1 MRMTFF
7 KKLKICKGKAM
18 QEIKIGPNQAGQ
30 RFDKFLHKYLPNAG
44 SSFLYKML
52 RKKNITLNGKKAE
65 GKEILAVGDVVQSF
79 FAEETFRKFSG
90 RAGATGSVNGVRAL
104 GNANSAGEFRDGRA
118 RSSAA
123 EHHTAE
129 HHTADLYQYQKAYD
143 MLHGISVL
151 YEDGQKVLLNK
162 PAGILTQKAK
172 DTDLSLNEWL
182 IGYLLVSGSVTGE
195 ELATFKP
202 SVCNRLDRNTS
213 GIVICGKT
221 LAGSQQLSEMIRTRR
236 ISKFYRTICV
246 GGLRE
251 RALVE
256 GYIRKDPRT
265 NKVTVTGTPPAADM
279 ATKGKAIHATVP
291 DAKAADS
298 SLIKTAYTPLWTNGS
313 YTLLEVELITGKT
326 HQIRA
331 HLASIGHPLIG
342 DFKYGDPR
350 INRELKERFN
360 LAYQLLH
367 AYRVCFP
374 DGTDVIAPYPEA
386 FARITD
392 SLFGTIK

>member
-1 MRMTFF
+1 M
-7 KKLKICKGKAM
+7 
-18 QEIKIGPNQAGQ
+18 
-30 RFDKFLHKYLPNAG
+30 
-44 SSFLYKML
+44 
-52 RKKNITLNGKKAE
+52 
-65 GKEILAVGDVVQSF
+65 
-79 FAEETFRKFSG
+79 
-90 RAGATGSVNGVRAL
+90 
-104 GNANSAGEFRDGRA
+104 
-118 RSSAA
+118 
-123 EHHTAE
+123 
-129 HHTADLYQYQKAYD
+129 
-143 MLHGISVL
+143 
-151 YEDGQKVLLNK
+151 
-162 PAGILTQKAK
+162 
-172 DTDLSLNEWL
+172 
-182 IGYLLVSGSVTGE
+182 
-195 ELATFKP
+195 
-202 SVCNRLDRNTS
+202 
-213 GIVICGKT
+213 ICGKT

-256 GYIRKDPRT
+256 GYLRKDPRT
-265 NKVTVTGTPPAADM
+265 NKVTVTGIPPAADM

-386 FARITD
+386 FTRITD